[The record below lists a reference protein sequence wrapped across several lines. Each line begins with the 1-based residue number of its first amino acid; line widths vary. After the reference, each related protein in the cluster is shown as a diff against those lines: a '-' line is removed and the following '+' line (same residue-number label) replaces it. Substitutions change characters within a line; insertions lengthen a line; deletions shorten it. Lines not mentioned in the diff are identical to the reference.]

1 MPASTAATASS
12 TATEPDFTPLLVR
25 AKAEIAQGI
34 FQFDLER
41 ADGAEL
47 PAFTP
52 GAHITLQTPAG
63 MRRNYSLCSAPSQRQ
78 RYQIA
83 IKREAEGRG
92 GSLGMADG
100 VGIGES
106 LLASAP
112 RNNFELPAQASDLLF
127 IAGGIGITP
136 IMSMLRHLQELGLPP
151 WRLRYLTRDAA
162 STAFFDELR
171 VPPFADKV
179 LIHHDQGDPDKA
191 LDLWPLLERPTRA
204 HVMCCGPRG
213 LMDSVRDMS
222 GHWPTEQIHFES
234 FGVNGS
240 AAALNKPFSV
250 RLAGSGQSI
259 EVGAQQ
265 SILQALRGAGV
276 QVASSCESGTCGS
289 CRVGLLQGQAEHR
302 DMVLLDD
309 EQADNIMVC
318 VSRAVGEELVL
329 DL

>member
-1 MPASTAATASS
+1 MPASATA
-12 TATEPDFTPLLVR
+12 TTTNAAEPEFTPLRVC

-41 ADGAEL
+41 TDGAEL
-47 PAFTP
+47 PAFTA

-83 IKREAEGRG
+83 IKREAQGRG

-100 VGIGES
+100 VQVGDA

-112 RNNFELPAQASDLLF
+112 RNNFELPAEASDLLF

-136 IMSMLRHLQELGLPP
+136 IMSMLRYLQELGQTT

-162 STAFFDELR
+162 STAFLDELR
-171 VPPFADKV
+171 APPFADKV

-204 HVMCCGPRG
+204 HVLCCGPRG

-222 GHWPTEQIHFES
+222 GHWPGEQIHFES
-234 FGVNGS
+234 FGVDGS
-240 AAALNKPFSV
+240 AAAQNRVFRVL
-250 RLAGSGQSI
+250 LARSGQTI

-265 SILQALRGAGV
+265 SILEALRAVGV
-276 QVASSCESGTCGS
+276 KVASSCESGTCGS

-309 EQADNIMVC
+309 EKADNIMVC
-318 VSRAVGEELVL
+318 VSRAAGEELVL